1 MDDIDIAILELTI
14 FMFMIIC
21 CCCCCRTGPVELPPQ
36 LIDKT
41 PQTQQDIETG
51 QIKGILFK
59 DIKEKEEEEGCGK
72 RCCPIC
78 LEEYEDDHEIRRLE
92 KFEEVVI
99 RTETVGTKNP
109 ERRPL
114 ASIMLALRNSPD
126 SMNMCLKEFIDP
138 NMMDLYPHDCL
149 FKWKYGSIKKKGCI
163 VLSII
168 IVIILIACGSCG
180 ICAPHLPPELIYQTP
195 QPQQDIETGQEKGLM
210 FKDIKE
216 ERCDKRSCQICL
228 EEYEDDHEITRLKKC
243 RLTEKRSCPI
253 CRCYVV

>member
-14 FMFMIIC
+14 FAMFMIIC

-92 KFEEVVI
+92 KCRHVFHPVI
-99 RTETVGTKNP
+99 GTEAVGTKNP

-114 ASIMLALRNSPD
+114 SSIMISALRNSPD
-126 SMNMCLKEFIDP
+126 SMNMSSLKEFVDP
-138 NMMDLYPHDCL
+138 NMMDLYLH
-149 FKWKYGSIKKKGCI
+149 
-163 VLSII
+163 
-168 IVIILIACGSCG
+168 A
-180 ICAPHLPPELIYQTP
+180 
-195 QPQQDIETGQEKGLM
+195 
-210 FKDIKE
+210 
-216 ERCDKRSCQICL
+216 
-228 EEYEDDHEITRLKKC
+228 
-243 RLTEKRSCPI
+243 
-253 CRCYVV
+253 

>member
-92 KFEEVVI
+92 KCRHIVCGREVVI

-149 FKWKYGSIKKKGCI
+149 FK
-163 VLSII
+163 
-168 IVIILIACGSCG
+168 IAMLAKQCVDDDP
-180 ICAPHLPPELIYQTP
+180 IDEKLIYQTP